1 MASYADMAKRGPEQ
15 TPEEKMAH
23 PVPEVIAEDVPET
36 TSTIDVDSGSVTVV
50 PHDFLTQEIQ
60 TDTQSEAREIAA
72 RQDAMAEEA
81 KEEQEEAIKAAA
93 EKARAEAEEMKAH
106 AKAAAENVE
115 EKAKE
120 VAENVEEKAKEVKEK
135 IGDAVEEGEQ
145 QAAIGAQK
153 IEKAAHDLTHAAA
166 DLASDARAT
175 ASRSAASAKRVIRR
189 DIGETNATVGFV
201 IDAIG
206 LAFLGVTGY
215 KKYAR
220 GELTWKTFGLGVAGA
235 LGFFAVQG
243 AVQTVFSKKF
253 QREHVPEDKKEL

>member
-15 TPEEKMAH
+15 TPEEKMAN

-60 TDTQSEAREIAA
+60 TNTQSEAREIAA
-72 RQDAMAEEA
+72 RQDRMAEEA
-81 KEEQEEAIKAAA
+81 KKEQEEAIKAAA
-93 EKARAEAEEMKAH
+93 ERARVEAEEMKAH

-115 EKAKE
+115 EKAQ
-120 VAENVEEKAKEVKEK
+120 EVKHK
-135 IGDAVEEGEQ
+135 IGEVVEEGEEK
-145 QAAIGAQK
+145 AAIGAQK
-153 IEKAAHDLTHAAA
+153 IEKAAHNLTHAAH
-166 DLASDARAT
+166 DLASDARTT
-175 ASRSAASAKRVIRR
+175 ASRSAASAKRVIHR
-189 DIGETNATVGFV
+189 DIGETNAMVGLV
-201 IDAIG
+201 VDAIG

-235 LGFFAVQG
+235 VGFFAVQG
-243 AVQTVFSKKF
+243 VVQTVFSKKF
-253 QREHVPEDKKEL
+253 QREHVPEEKKEL